1 MQAIDAE
8 NMAVET
14 TSQTDIIEPSFENVD
29 GTVIVTFAPR
39 EESDGEREEEGNM
52 GGTAEGETKFENEGG
67 FGKLQSLSR
76 KFVDFSHAQRN
87 EASLKVAKKTRK
99 RAQVQCIAYMYM
111 HAVYSVHN

>member
-29 GTVIVTFAPR
+29 GTVIVTFAPQ

-52 GGTAEGETKFENEGG
+52 GGTAEGETKFEN
-67 FGKLQSLSR
+67 SR

-99 RAQVQCIAYMYM
+99 RAQVQYITYIQHTMYM
-111 HAVYSVHN
+111 